1 MSDRF
6 LVTGGAGFIGSHL
19 VKRLIREGGKI
30 RVVDDLST
38 GKEERLS
45 SVRSGIE
52 FLKGDLADPA
62 VCNEAVRDVDF
73 VFHQAA
79 IPSVQRS
86 MDDPLGTN
94 QANVVGTV
102 NLLESSRQN
111 GVRRFVYAASSSAY
125 GNSEVLPKEESMV
138 PNPCSFYALQKFIG
152 ERYCQLYHDLFGLET
167 VSLRYFNVFGPE
179 QDPDSEYSA
188 VIPKFIDRL
197 LAGKPLVVYGDGEQ
211 SRDFTY
217 VENAVQA
224 NLLALRADGVSGK
237 VFNVGC
243 GQNITLNRMIR
254 VLESI
259 VSIEAHVTYAPAR
272 AGDVRHSLA
281 DLTLAT
287 RYLSYE
293 PVVTVEEG
301 LKRTVDAMKAKAA
314 AVRDR
319 TSEGLGRSS

>member
-19 VKRLIREGGKI
+19 VKRLVREGGKI

-94 QANVVGTV
+94 QANAVGTV

-111 GVRRFVYAASSSAY
+111 RVRRFVYAASS
-125 GNSEVLPKEESMV
+125 
-138 PNPCSFYALQKFIG
+138 
-152 ERYCQLYHDLFGLET
+152 
-167 VSLRYFNVFGPE
+167 
-179 QDPDSEYSA
+179 
-188 VIPKFIDRL
+188 
-197 LAGKPLVVYGDGEQ
+197 
-211 SRDFTY
+211 
-217 VENAVQA
+217 
-224 NLLALRADGVSGK
+224 
-237 VFNVGC
+237 
-243 GQNITLNRMIR
+243 
-254 VLESI
+254 
-259 VSIEAHVTYAPAR
+259 
-272 AGDVRHSLA
+272 
-281 DLTLAT
+281 
-287 RYLSYE
+287 
-293 PVVTVEEG
+293 
-301 LKRTVDAMKAKAA
+301 
-314 AVRDR
+314 
-319 TSEGLGRSS
+319 

>member
-1 MSDRF
+1 
-6 LVTGGAGFIGSHL
+6 
-19 VKRLIREGGKI
+19 
-30 RVVDDLST
+30 
-38 GKEERLS
+38 
-45 SVRSGIE
+45 
-52 FLKGDLADPA
+52 
-62 VCNEAVRDVDF
+62 
-73 VFHQAA
+73 
-79 IPSVQRS
+79 
-86 MDDPLGTN
+86 
-94 QANVVGTV
+94 
-102 NLLESSRQN
+102 
-111 GVRRFVYAASSSAY
+111 
-125 GNSEVLPKEESMV
+125 MV

-197 LAGKPLVVYGDGEQ
+197 LARQPLVVYGDGEQ

-224 NLLALRADGVSGK
+224 NLLALGADGVSGK

-243 GQNITLNRMIR
+243 GQNLTLNRMIR

-259 VSIEAHVTYAPAR
+259 VSIEANVTYAPAR

-281 DLTLAT
+281 DLTRAS
-287 RYLSYE
+287 RYLGYA

-301 LKRTVDAMKAKAA
+301 LKRTVDAMKAKVV